1 MTINIFKVIK
11 NLFWKTGDMPKIFTD
26 ENRDEIR
33 MKLLNNGFKMLK
45 KGGLSAVNIDKLTEE
60 TYIAKGT
67 FYNLFEN
74 KSEFMYHMMIH
85 ERNRAKEKLFS
96 YLNSSDKL
104 TRDSLHDYLK
114 WLSAEN
120 PNVFAFLNDAE
131 KKRLISS
138 WSDKYIE
145 NEDNDS
151 KTMHMLISLLEP
163 PAKAPDWKLACNY
176 MKLIAVSLT
185 TKNIF
190 IKENY
195 DAMLDSLIGQ
205 IVDILYGKQIT

>member
-1 MTINIFKVIK
+1 
-11 NLFWKTGDMPKIFTD
+11 MPKIFTD

-33 MKLLNNGFKMLK
+33 KKLLDKGFKMLK

-74 KSEFMYHMMIH
+74 KSEFMYHMIIH
-85 ERNRAKEKLFS
+85 ERNRAKEKLLS
-96 YLNSSDKL
+96 YLNDSGKL
-104 TRDSLHDYLK
+104 TKDSLRDYLK

-120 PNVFAFLNDAE
+120 PNVFAFLTDAE
-131 KKRLISS
+131 KKRLIAS

-145 NEDNDS
+145 DKSNDS
-151 KTMHMLISLLEP
+151 KTMHMLISLLES
-163 PAKAPDWKLACNY
+163 PATEPDWKLACNY
-176 MKLIAVSLT
+176 MKLIAISLA
-185 TKNIF
+185 TKKVF

-195 DAMLDSLIGQ
+195 NVMVDSLIEQ
-205 IVDILYGKQIT
+205 ILNMLCS

>member
-1 MTINIFKVIK
+1 
-11 NLFWKTGDMPKIFTD
+11 MPKIFTD

-33 MKLLNNGFKMLK
+33 KKLLDKGFKTLK

-85 ERNRAKEKLFS
+85 ERNRAKEKLLS
-96 YLNSSDKL
+96 YLNDSGKL
-104 TRDSLHDYLK
+104 TKDSLRDYLK

-120 PNVFAFLNDAE
+120 PNVFAFLTDAE
-131 KKRLISS
+131 KKRLIAS

-145 NEDNDS
+145 DESNDS
-151 KTMHMLISLLEP
+151 KTMHMLISLLESP
-163 PAKAPDWKLACNY
+163 TTEPDWKLACNY
-176 MKLIAVSLT
+176 MKLIAISLA
-185 TKNIF
+185 TKKVF

-195 DAMLDSLIGQ
+195 NVMVDSLIEQ
-205 IVDILYGKQIT
+205 ILNMLCS

>member
-1 MTINIFKVIK
+1 
-11 NLFWKTGDMPKIFTD
+11 MPKIFTD

-33 MKLLNNGFKMLK
+33 KKLLDKGFKMLK

-85 ERNRAKEKLFS
+85 ERNRAKEKLLS
-96 YLNSSDKL
+96 YLNDSGKL
-104 TRDSLHDYLK
+104 TKDSLRDYLK

-120 PNVFAFLNDAE
+120 PNVFAFLTDAE
-131 KKRLISS
+131 KKRLIAS

-145 NEDNDS
+145 DKSNDS
-151 KTMHMLISLLEP
+151 KTMHMLCS
-163 PAKAPDWKLACNY
+163 
-176 MKLIAVSLT
+176 
-185 TKNIF
+185 
-190 IKENY
+190 
-195 DAMLDSLIGQ
+195 
-205 IVDILYGKQIT
+205 

>member
-11 NLFWKTGDMPKIFTD
+11 NLLGKTGDMPKIFTD

-74 KSEFMYHMMIH
+74 KSEFTYHMMIH

-96 YLNSSDKL
+96 YLNSSGKL
-104 TRDSLHDYLK
+104 TRDSLHDYL
-114 WLSAEN
+114 
-120 PNVFAFLNDAE
+120 
-131 KKRLISS
+131 
-138 WSDKYIE
+138 
-145 NEDNDS
+145 
-151 KTMHMLISLLEP
+151 
-163 PAKAPDWKLACNY
+163 
-176 MKLIAVSLT
+176 
-185 TKNIF
+185 
-190 IKENY
+190 
-195 DAMLDSLIGQ
+195 
-205 IVDILYGKQIT
+205 

>member
-1 MTINIFKVIK
+1 
-11 NLFWKTGDMPKIFTD
+11 
-26 ENRDEIR
+26 
-33 MKLLNNGFKMLK
+33 
-45 KGGLSAVNIDKLTEE
+45 
-60 TYIAKGT
+60 
-67 FYNLFEN
+67 
-74 KSEFMYHMMIH
+74 MIH

-96 YLNSSDKL
+96 YLNSSGKL

-163 PAKAPDWKLACNY
+163 PAKAPDWKLTCNY
-176 MKLIAVSLT
+176 MKLIAVCLT

-205 IVDILYGKQIT
+205 IVDILYGKQIS

>member
-1 MTINIFKVIK
+1 
-11 NLFWKTGDMPKIFTD
+11 MPKIFTD

-33 MKLLNNGFKMLK
+33 MKLLNKGFIMLK
-45 KGGLSAVNIDKLTEE
+45 KGGLPAVNIDKLTEE

-96 YLNSSDKL
+96 YLNSSGKL

-120 PNVFAFLNDAE
+120 PNVFAFLTDAE
-131 KKRLISS
+131 KKRLVSS

-151 KTMHMLISLLEP
+151 RTMHMLISLLES
-163 PAKAPDWKLACNY
+163 PAAAPDWKLACNY

-190 IKENY
+190 IKENF

-205 IVDILYGKQIT
+205 IVDILYGKQIA

>member
-1 MTINIFKVIK
+1 MTINIFRVIK
-11 NLFWKTGDMPKIFTD
+11 TFFGETDMPKIFTD

-33 MKLLNNGFKMLK
+33 KKLLDKGFKMLK

-85 ERNRAKEKLFS
+85 ERNRAKEKLLS
-96 YLNSSDKL
+96 YLNDSGKL
-104 TRDSLHDYLK
+104 TKDSLRDYLK

-120 PNVFAFLNDAE
+120 PNVFAFLTDAE
-131 KKRLISS
+131 KKRLIAS

-145 NEDNDS
+145 DESNDS
-151 KTMHMLISLLEP
+151 KTMHMLISLLESP
-163 PAKAPDWKLACNY
+163 TTEPDWKLACNY
-176 MKLIAVSLT
+176 MKLIAISLA
-185 TKNIF
+185 TKKVF

-195 DAMLDSLIGQ
+195 NAMINSLIEQ
-205 IVDILYGKQIT
+205 ILNMLCS

>member
-11 NLFWKTGDMPKIFTD
+11 YLLGKTGDMPKIFTD

-85 ERNRAKEKLFS
+85 ERNRAKEKLLS
-96 YLNSSDKL
+96 YLNSSGKL

-151 KTMHMLISLLEP
+151 KTMHMLISLLES
-163 PAKAPDWKLACNY
+163 PAEAPDWKLACNY

-205 IVDILYGKQIT
+205 IVDILYGKHIT

>member
-1 MTINIFKVIK
+1 
-11 NLFWKTGDMPKIFTD
+11 MPKIFTD
-26 ENRDEIR
+26 ENREEMR
-33 MKLLNNGFKMLK
+33 LKLLDKGFKKLK

-74 KSEFMYHMMIH
+74 KSEFMCHMMVH
-85 ERNRAKEKLFS
+85 ERNRAKEKLLS
-96 YLNSSDKL
+96 YLNSSGKL
-104 TRDSLHDYLK
+104 TRDSLRDYLK
-114 WLSAEN
+114 WLSTEN
-120 PNVFAFLNDAE
+120 PNVFAFLTDAE
-131 KKRLISS
+131 KKRLVSS

-151 KTMHMLISLLEP
+151 NTMHMLISLLESP
-163 PAKAPDWKLACNY
+163 VEAPDWKLACNY

-185 TKNIF
+185 TKSIF

-195 DAMLDSLIGQ
+195 HAMIDSLIGQ
-205 IVDILYGKQIT
+205 IVDLLCS